1 MKLIWKSNK
10 TKKSVRIEKMV
21 TSLTWSGADTQASR
35 TVEFDLV
42 NSPYD
47 PEIKRPNIKT
57 GDIISWY
64 SDDGKKRFVGRV
76 TSREKTSDIGTV
88 KITAKDYMHNMIS
101 SKGSYKFKN
110 RPRNISRDPYAKT

>member
-47 PEIKRPNIKT
+47 PEIKRPNVKQ
-57 GDIISWY
+57 
-64 SDDGKKRFVGRV
+64 V
-76 TSREKTSDIGTV
+76 TSYRGIRTMGRNVLSDV
-88 KITAKDYMHNMIS
+88 
-101 SKGSYKFKN
+101 
-110 RPRNISRDPYAKT
+110 